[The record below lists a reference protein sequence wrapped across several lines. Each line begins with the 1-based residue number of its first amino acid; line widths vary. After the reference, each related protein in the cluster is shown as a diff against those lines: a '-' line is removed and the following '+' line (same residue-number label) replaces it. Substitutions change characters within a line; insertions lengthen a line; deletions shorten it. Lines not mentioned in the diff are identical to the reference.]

1 MTTTV
6 FRLEFK
12 DRTGWSELP
21 LFRCNTLSAAIPYR
35 IVWIQRNV
43 YFDIQDTQQFS
54 CSCVEDLAAF
64 SYWVGYAGYPFVDD
78 LDEERWEE
86 GTADGAADKNL

>member
-21 LFRCNTLSAAIPYR
+21 LWRSNTLGFNIIYR
-35 IVWIQRNV
+35 IVWVSRNV
-43 YFDIQDTQQFS
+43 YFPIMDNREFN

-64 SYWVGYAGYPFVDD
+64 SYWVGYAGYPFIDE

-86 GTADGAADKNL
+86 GTEDRTADKRL